1 MKSRLTILALGVAA
15 LGLASCNKQPA
26 AEAPQQLTLHEIMKD
41 QIDAN
46 ADKLWEVTNPA
57 IGDAAGL
64 DPAKMDD
71 ARWAKTIELA
81 TKVQDAAKQ
90 IAALDPIVAVKPGVK
105 IADEDVP
112 FGDSAASVQ
121 ANVDKDPEGLRNFAN
136 TLAQHMDDLIA
147 AAKNKD
153 AEKAGPLIDQLD
165 GVCESCHLEFWY
177 PSQKALVEKIRE
189 EGGDPELD
197 PAKQKKN

>member
-1 MKSRLTILALGVAA
+1 MNSRLMILALGSLA
-15 LGLASCNKQPA
+15 LGLSACSKEPA
-26 AEAPQQLTLHEIMKD
+26 DENVQLTLHEIMKD
-41 QIDAN
+41 QIDKN
-46 ADKLWEVTNPA
+46 ADELWDVTNSA
-57 IGDAAGL
+57 IGDAAGI

-71 ARWAKTIELA
+71 ARWAKVIELA
-81 TKVQDAAKQ
+81 TNVQSGARQ
-90 IAALDPIVAVKPGVK
+90 IAALDPIVVVKPGVK

-121 ANVDKDPEGLRNFAN
+121 ANVDNDRAGLRSFAN
-136 TLAQHMDDLIA
+136 NLADHMGQLIA

-153 AEKAGPLIDQLD
+153 AAKAGPLIDALD

-177 PSQKALVEKIRE
+177 PSQKAEVEKIRA

-197 PAKQKKN
+197 PKKQKK

>member
-1 MKSRLTILALGVAA
+1 MKSRMMILALGAAA
-15 LGLASCNKQPA
+15 LGLSACSKEPA
-26 AEAPQQLTLHEIMKD
+26 KDNTQLTLHEIMKNEIDKYAD
-41 QIDAN
+41 Q
-46 ADKLWEVTNPA
+46 LWDVTNPS

-64 DPAKMDD
+64 DSAKMDD

-81 TKVQDAAKQ
+81 TKVQDGAKKL
-90 IAALDPIVAVKPGVK
+90 AALDPIIAVKPGVK

-121 ANVDKDPEGLRNFAN
+121 ANIDKDPEGFRNFAN
-136 TLAQHMDDLIA
+136 TLADHMGELIA

-153 AEKAGPLIDQLD
+153 TEKAGPLIDQLD

-177 PSQKALVEKIRE
+177 PSQKELVEKIRA

-197 PAKQKKN
+197 PKKQKK

>member
-1 MKSRLTILALGVAA
+1 MNSRLMILALGAAA
-15 LGLASCNKQPA
+15 LSLSACSKEPSADNTA
-26 AEAPQQLTLHEIMKD
+26 QLTLHEIMKD
-41 QIDAN
+41 QVDKH
-46 ADKLWEVTNPA
+46 ADELWDVTNVA
-57 IGDAAGL
+57 VGDAAGL
-64 DPAKMDD
+64 DASKMDD

-81 TKVQDAAKQ
+81 GKVRDAAKQ
-90 IAALDPIVAVKPGVK
+90 LAALDPIVVVKPGVK

-112 FGDSAASVQ
+112 YGDSAASVQ

-177 PSQKALVEKIRE
+177 PSQKDLVEKIRS

-197 PAKQKKN
+197 PAKQKK